1 MTNIY
6 LNNNN
11 YNLISQKLLNEYA
24 IVSCDDLSKCNL
36 FVQSCQF
43 D

>member
-11 YNLISQKLLNEYA
+11 YNLMAQLNEYA

-36 FVQSCQF
+36 FVQLCQY